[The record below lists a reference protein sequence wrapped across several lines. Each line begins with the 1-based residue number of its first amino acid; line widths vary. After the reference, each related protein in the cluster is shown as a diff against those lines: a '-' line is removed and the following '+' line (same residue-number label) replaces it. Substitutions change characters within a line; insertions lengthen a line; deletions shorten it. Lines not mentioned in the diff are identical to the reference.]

1 MATTSRNRSRAN
13 SSATAEAEFTL
24 DKVIEATKQNGG
36 QGFLYT
42 PASFHDPLIAKG
54 DVITNPAMV
63 DEAGNVATRATA
75 KHLEQSQE
83 SNTVSDTQANPKFEI
98 ETGVAI
104 PARKPRSVSHLNA
117 GRTAVY
123 PFASLQIG
131 ESFFVPDPVDAEGN
145 PVKTKNGKAIKT
157 AYNSLSST
165 VSQANE
171 NARKY
176 VEGTTR
182 VKVRGKGAGT
192 EGEDFIE
199 LKKFKHFDTERTL
212 PDGSIQKGARIF
224 RVEPEKKTLEDGTI
238 PA

>member
-1 MATTSRNRSRAN
+1 MATTSRNRSR
-13 SSATAEAEFTL
+13 SSATAAEFTL
-24 DKVIEATKQNGG
+24 EKVIEATKQNGG
-36 QGFLYT
+36 EGFLYT
-42 PASFHDPLIAKG
+42 PASFHDALVKSG
-54 DVITNPAMV
+54 DVITNPGMV
-63 DEAGNVATRATA
+63 DENGNVATRATA
-75 KHLEQSQE
+75 KHLTDKQE

-145 PVKTKNGKAIKT
+145 PVKNKKGDAIKT
-157 AYNSLSST
+157 AYNSMSST
-165 VSQANE
+165 ISSENE
-171 NARKY
+171 KARKY
-176 VEGTTR
+176 IEGTERT
-182 VKVRGKGAGT
+182 KVRGKGAG
-192 EGEDFIE
+192 EKGVDFIE

-212 PDGSIQKGARIF
+212 PDGSVQKGARIF

-238 PA
+238 PQ